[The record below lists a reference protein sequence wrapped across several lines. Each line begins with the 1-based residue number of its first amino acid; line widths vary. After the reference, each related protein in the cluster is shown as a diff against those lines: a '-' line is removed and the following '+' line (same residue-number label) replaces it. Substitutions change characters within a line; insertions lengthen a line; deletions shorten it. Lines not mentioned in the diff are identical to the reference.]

1 MMTSMTESAVTVRH
15 LEQDPISSRST
26 EFVERKGIGHPD
38 SICDGIAEA
47 ISREL
52 SRHYLDEFGRIL
64 HHNTDKVQL
73 VAGTTDPQFG
83 GGEIVDPIYV
93 LLGGRATKTVDGQRI
108 PVDDIALDAARD
120 YVDARF
126 EELSADMVEF
136 DSRIGETSAELHSL
150 FDAQDVPRANDTS
163 VGTGYAPLSETDRII
178 RGLDP
183 ELREQVPAIGEDIKL
198 MGWRT
203 DDELRITVAAAVVSR
218 YVSDTDEYV
227 EVIEQV
233 AEIASRYASE
243 RTDRAVHVDVNAAD
257 DVETGTVY
265 LTETGLSAEMG
276 DDGNVGRG
284 NRVNGVITPHRPMSL
299 EASAGKNPV
308 SHVGKL
314 YNLVATNAA
323 ERVHRTLGADHT
335 EVKLLSQIGTP
346 VTDPIAIDVDT
357 TARDDEAIRRIVGS
371 ELDTIESLTHD
382 LVAGDVSLF

>member
-1 MMTSMTESAVTVRH
+1 MTESAVTVRH

-126 EELSADMVEF
+126 EELSAGMVEF

-371 ELDTIESLTHD
+371 ELDTIESLTRD